1 MRPTL
6 ARFVIGA
13 AIGLAA
19 GMIYGWILNPVEY
32 VDTTPGSLREDYR
45 TDYILMV
52 AEAYAGDGDLGLAQ
66 VRLAALGPEPP
77 AEMVVQAIEFG
88 VEHQFQRFDLE
99 TLNLLAISL
108 RAASPTA
115 EITGP

>member
-1 MRPTL
+1 
-6 ARFVIGA
+6 
-13 AIGLAA
+13 
-19 GMIYGWILNPVEY
+19 
-32 VDTTPGSLREDYR
+32 
-45 TDYILMV
+45 
-52 AEAYAGDGDLGLAQ
+52 
-66 VRLAALGPEPP
+66 
-77 AEMVVQAIEFG
+77 MVVQAIEFG